1 MNTKKL
7 WPWVAVGGGVLVIG
21 VAVWLLNRDVPLDLG
36 PLTPGP
42 TTSTP
47 EVVGRE
53 GVIEVSAP
61 AAGATVGSP
70 LVITGRARGTW
81 FFEGSFPVK
90 IVDKGGSLVTTT
102 HATAQGDWMTEGWVE
117 FTATVPFNV
126 VTTTPAMIVL
136 EKDNPSGLP
145 EHDDSISFPV
155 TLQPSAP
162 ARTVKLFYYSSSLDT
177 DKGGNAQCSEAGLS
191 PVTRYIPI
199 TQTPIQDAIAL
210 LLQGQL
216 SAAERAQGLE
226 TEFPLPGVVLRGAA
240 LNNGVLTLEFSDPQ
254 LKTSGGSCRVSIL
267 KYQIEATAKQF
278 PEVKQVEFRPAE
290 LFQP

>member
-7 WPWVAVGGGVLVIG
+7 WPFVAIGGGLVIVG

-42 TTSTP
+42 STPTP
-47 EVVGRE
+47 EVVGKE
-53 GVIEVSAP
+53 GLIEVSAP

-90 IVDKGGSLVTTT
+90 IVDKGGSLVTSTY
-102 HATAQGDWMTEGWVE
+102 ATAQTDWMTEDWVE
-117 FTATVPFNV
+117 FVSTVNFSV
-126 VTTTPAMIVL
+126 VTSTPAMIVL

-155 TLQPSAP
+155 MLQPSAP
-162 ARTVKLFYYSSSLDT
+162 ARTVKLFYYSSSLDA
-177 DKGGNAQCSEAGLS
+177 DKGGNPLCSQQGLL

-199 TQTPIQDAIAL
+199 TQTPIQDTVKL

-216 SAAERAQGLE
+216 SEAERTQGLE
-226 TEFPLPGVVLRGAA
+226 TEFPLPGVHLLGAA
-240 LNNGVLTLEFSDPQ
+240 LNNGVLTLEFSDPE

-278 PEVKQVEFRPAE
+278 TEVKSVEFRPAE